1 MYYIY
6 MESKI
11 NEIEINEKT
20 TKIFKIVEMIIHQI
34 DSINKKKSEIN
45 DIYIQYE
52 FNKNL
57 KLNLTTSYLKFQLGV
72 LNNEKQYYSKLK
84 LIFLNKFIEELYSI
98 SNFIILLIISMR
110 DLDIG
115 HNEEKKN
122 IIRKI
127 LKVKKKKFN
136 QIDIGKLSELVQI
149 ILNNMRLI
157 KKFLDLFEKFIIDTE
172 NDNQRNNIHSKN
184 FKVNLM
190 SKKNHLELEYNKFC
204 FQMKELIDYFYNFT
218 VCIEKQLKKQEVL
231 LFTLKKT

>member
-1 MYYIY
+1 

-20 TKIFKIVEMIIHQI
+20 TKIFRIVEMIIHQI
-34 DSINKKKSEIN
+34 DSINKKKAEIN

-57 KLNLTTSYLKFQLGV
+57 QLNLTTSYLKFQLDV
-72 LNNEKQYYSKLK
+72 LNNEKLYYSKLK
-84 LIFLNKFIEELYSI
+84 LIFVNKFIEDLYSI
-98 SNFIILLIISMR
+98 SDFIILLIISMR

-122 IIRKI
+122 IIKKI
-127 LKVKKKKFN
+127 LKVKKKKFI

-149 ILNNMRLI
+149 ILNNLRLI
-157 KKFLDLFEKFIIDTE
+157 KLFLDLFEKFIIDTE
-172 NDNQRNNIHSKN
+172 NDNKRNNIHSKN

-204 FQMKELIDYFYNFT
+204 FQMTELIDYFFNFT
-218 VCIEKQLKKQEVL
+218 VCIEKQLTKQELL